1 MANNFKNEISQ
12 AVGVTAATIYTCPA
26 ATKTTVI
33 GLSLCNLIPS
43 QITANVTL
51 TSGVTA
57 VFLTKQTSIPY
68 GQTLVP
74 VGGDQKIVL
83 EAGDY
88 LQVQSSAAS
97 SIDVI
102 VSLLEIT

>member
-1 MANNFKNEISQ
+1 MELVATCDAPKFRSIQILPAE
-12 AVGVTAATIYTCPA
+12 VTVP
-26 ATKTTVI
+26 
-33 GLSLCNLIPS
+33 
-43 QITANVTL
+43 
-51 TSGVTA
+51 A

-88 LQVQSSAAS
+88 LQVQSSTAS